1 MIKNRGQ
8 FATVRST
15 HASRFGGFGLT
26 QGGRTRAIYLH
37 GSALVSSR
45 RREIP
50 NDYSDRRRLH
60 FARHNAYG
68 RSQNQLRPRMISM
81 QRKHEHSRRYSVD
94 ITLREKWNHRD
105 RCFEI
110 LIIAAIAAVNS
121 QRKSAK
127 GITTWQSLFA
137 QNAPLWRK
145 RCFALPQIGGTNPS
159 LSLPVS
165 RQFKKR
171 SVNSTTGRFL
181 PRGAMFEGAHTSARV
196 VLVPSPWKHKVAVE
210 LS

>member
-1 MIKNRGQ
+1 M
-8 FATVRST
+8 
-15 HASRFGGFGLT
+15 T

-45 RREIP
+45 RRQIP
-50 NDYSDRRRLH
+50 NDYSDRCRLH

-68 RSQNQLRPRMISM
+68 RPQNQLRPRMISM

-159 LSLPVS
+159 LSLGFTPV
-165 RQFKKR
+165 QKP

-181 PRGAMFEGAHTSARV
+181 SRGATFEGAHACARV
-196 VLVPSPWKHKVAVE
+196 VLIPSPRKHKVAVE